1 MIPPLKDE
9 VENAIPTYVMQ
20 SWKQRKCGNKCLWSL
35 YRIMR
40 IFFVSIWF
48 FFIPFVALTYNFIV
62 PYVYLK
68 KKVVVT
74 DGSSM
79 DEEY

>member
-1 MIPPLKDE
+1 
-9 VENAIPTYVMQ
+9 
-20 SWKQRKCGNKCLWSL
+20 
-35 YRIMR
+35 MR